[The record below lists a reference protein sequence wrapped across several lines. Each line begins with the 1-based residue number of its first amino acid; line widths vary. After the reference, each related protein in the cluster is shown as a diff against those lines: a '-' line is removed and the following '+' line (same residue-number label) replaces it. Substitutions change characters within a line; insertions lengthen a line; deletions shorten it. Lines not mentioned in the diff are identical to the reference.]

1 MKVLFET
8 SSMHLSVW
16 LYLVSERFYE
26 HFKSV
31 EKNLFFLFHVE
42 NERSIA
48 KKMRKKI
55 LIYTCVNRFQK

>member
-1 MKVLFET
+1 
-8 SSMHLSVW
+8 MHLSVW

>member
-16 LYLVSERFYE
+16 LYLVSERFYG